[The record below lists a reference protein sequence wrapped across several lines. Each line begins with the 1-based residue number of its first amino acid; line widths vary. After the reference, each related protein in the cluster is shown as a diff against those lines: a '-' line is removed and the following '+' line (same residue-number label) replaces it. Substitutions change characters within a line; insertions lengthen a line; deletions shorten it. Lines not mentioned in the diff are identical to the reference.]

1 MKHKYIG
8 GFFDLELND
17 NETLYHDN
25 ALALNSGRACLLLIL
40 NNIKPRK
47 IYIPYYTCDII
58 IKTLRFAKV
67 SYKYYV
73 INKKLEPDR
82 VDLKEEEYILYINY
96 FGIKSDIINNL
107 IKKYEHNII
116 IDNSQ
121 GFYEKAYDNIWSFNS
136 ARKFFGVPDGAFL
149 YSPIDI
155 DLNQYIIPNMVFYEH
170 LINRLIGKQGKA
182 YKQFRLSE
190 NKIDFKIKNISDLS
204 LKILRGVDYKKVK
217 QKRLKNFN
225 YLNKKLKEFNR
236 LKFQKKKKDVP
247 MCYPFFPK
255 KMIDKKYFHS
265 KNIFIPS
272 FWERKIATIKFG
284 FDYEKKMLKYL
295 LPLPI
300 DQRYDYDDLDY
311 ILAKVLNKVN

>member
-73 INKKLEPDR
+73 INTKLEPDR

-96 FGIKSDIINNL
+96 FGIKSDIISYL
-107 IKKYEHNII
+107 IKRYEQNII

-155 DLNQYIIPNMVFYEH
+155 DLNQIIIPNVVFYKH
-170 LINRLIGKQGKA
+170 LINRLIGKQDKA
-182 YKQFRLSE
+182 YKQFRFSE

-204 LKILRGVDYKKVK
+204 LKILKNVDYHKVK
-217 QKRLKNFN
+217 EKRIKNFN
-225 YLNKKLKEFNR
+225 YLNKKLNGFNR
-236 LKFQKKKKDVP
+236 LKLKKI
-247 MCYPFFPK
+247 K
-255 KMIDKKYFHS
+255 KMFQCVIRF
-265 KNIFIPS
+265 F
-272 FWERKIATIKFG
+272 
-284 FDYEKKMLKYL
+284 
-295 LPLPI
+295 
-300 DQRYDYDDLDY
+300 QRR
-311 ILAKVLNKVN
+311 